1 MTPTALRPML
11 PTDIPTLA
19 SIARAAIEEIAV
31 EDYSESQCAA
41 WAETLEDDLAKRVT
55 DALTLVATRDGTPVG
70 FGSLVDNS
78 HIDLLYVDP
87 RAARSGVATTLLDAL
102 EKLATAR
109 GAKELTA
116 DASDTAKPLFD
127 ARSFVA
133 LRRNT
138 ITLGDEW
145 LANTSMKKTLGPKQ

>member
-1 MTPTALRPML
+1 MTTIALRPYIV
-11 PTDIPTLA
+11 TDLPTLA

-31 EDYSESQCAA
+31 EDYSEAQCAA
-41 WAETLEDDLAKRVT
+41 WAEALEDDLATRVEK
-55 DALTLVATRDGTPVG
+55 ALTLVATVDAVPVG
-70 FGSLVDNS
+70 FAALVDNG

-87 RAARSGVATTLLDAL
+87 RVARSGVATTLLDAL

-133 LRRNT
+133 FRRNT